1 MSVLNAVRSNIDPLE
16 RKSMLSEKQVT
27 KRASRETIEE
37 IYTHDDIVTHSY
49 NMDPNIGFPFD
60 YPTRWLNDPSQD
72 KRIAIRRLECT
83 PSPHSFRLRVL
94 CFDSNNVLVSNLSK
108 RLDITSD
115 NDIIEVM
122 HTFCDTFQPRN
133 AQGQEVGELFFD
145 YNPDTYE
152 LYMYYFDA
160 NNLIGNVVLQ
170 GSAIM
175 AVYNSVTEY
184 REAERDVMEFLMLM
198 NQNIDAGGDE
208 QYSVANHRLQN
219 PPLDQNQVY
228 EENDPLNDFLDWHL
242 YPNFENIFRTLFIKG
257 SAANYGLARCMKGVW
272 GRKYLYYHASFSTS
286 HRKYIG
292 KNNDFYP
299 VPNVLYPAPT
309 NETSFHIT
317 FSQDG
322 KKKLIIYYCNIDIHL
337 TFIVN
342 VDECTALQ

>member
-1 MSVLNAVRSNIDPLE
+1 MSVLNHVRSNIDPLE

-83 PSPHSFRLRVL
+83 PSTHSFRLRVF
-94 CFDSNNVLVSNLSK
+94 CFDANDQLVSNISK
-108 RLDITSD
+108 RLDITAE
-115 NDIIEVM
+115 NDIIEVL
-122 HTFCDTFQPRN
+122 HAFCDTFQPRN

-152 LYMYYFDA
+152 VNIMYIDA
-160 NNLIGNVVLQ
+160 NNQLGVVLIQ
-170 GSAIM
+170 GFAIM
-175 AVYNSVTEY
+175 AAYNSVSDY
-184 REAERDVMEFLMLM
+184 RAAERDVMEFLMLM
-198 NQNIDAGGDE
+198 NQNLDVDGDAKYDE
-208 QYSVANHRLQN
+208 NVHRLN
-219 PPLDQNQVY
+219 NAPALQNQVY
-228 EENDPLNDFLDWHL
+228 EQSLPLDSFLDWHL
-242 YPNFENIFRTLFIKG
+242 YPNFEKIFRRWFVRG
-257 SAANYGLARCMKGVW
+257 AAGVNAISRVMGGVW
-272 GRKYLYYHASFSTS
+272 NRKHLYYHASFSTS

-317 FSQDG
+317 FSQNG
-322 KKKLIIYYCNIDIHL
+322 KKKLIIYYCNLDIHL
-337 TFIVN
+337 TFISN
-342 VDECTALQ
+342 VDECTAL